1 MSIDNSLHNV
11 HTVLV
16 ITSET
21 CGPTSVC
28 VIEMPLDKYMF
39 WWNIYSQ
46 ITFLGCLFIRLSS
59 MEFQPVRINLSINK
73 QILSMW

>member
-28 VIEMPLDKYMF
+28 VIEMMLEKYMF
-39 WWNIYSQ
+39 WWNISSQ
-46 ITFLGCLFIRLSS
+46 VTFEVVFIIRLSS
-59 MEFQPVRINLSINK
+59 MEFQPVRSNLSINK
-73 QILSMW
+73 QI